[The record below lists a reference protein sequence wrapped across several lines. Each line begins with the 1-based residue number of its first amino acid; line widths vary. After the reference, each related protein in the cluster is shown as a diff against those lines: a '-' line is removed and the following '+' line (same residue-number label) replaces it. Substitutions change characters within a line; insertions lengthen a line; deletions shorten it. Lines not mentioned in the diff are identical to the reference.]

1 MIYATLYKQDTKG
14 STRVWFME
22 RDGDKHRTHA
32 GLLDGKLAVS
42 GWTVCTPKSQP
53 TAEDQAH
60 FEVLAEYKKKL
71 DRSYHDSIDTI
82 AKPKIFQPM
91 LAHKYEG
98 WQGSCFSQP
107 KLDGIRCIAT
117 KDGLFSRQGKP
128 IVAVPHI
135 EAALKNVFDFDPT
148 VVLDGEL
155 YNHDLKDDFNTITS
169 LVRKQ
174 KPTDLDLAE
183 AEQKIQFWVY
193 DVPSVA
199 GSFGARL
206 DFLCREVFP
215 HVALRQAVHV
225 VETASNIGSETV
237 LDAIYANYL
246 EAGYEGQMV
255 RLDRPYEN
263 KRSSSLLKR
272 KEFQDAE
279 FKLIRIEEGLGNWSG
294 VAKRVVAQLPDGREF
309 GAGIRGTRDRAAEL
323 LHETYDEVTIR
334 FFALTPDGVPRFP
347 VATAFHAGERL

>member
-1 MIYATLYKQDTKG
+1 MIYASLYKQDTKG
-14 STRVWFME
+14 KTRIWFME

-42 GWTVCTPKSQP
+42 GWTVCTPKSQA

-60 FEVLAEYKKKL
+60 FEILAEYTKKL
-71 DRSYHDSIDTI
+71 DRSYHDSLETI
-82 AKPKIFQPM
+82 SKPKIFQPM

-98 WQGSCFSQP
+98 WNGPCFSQP

-135 EAALKNVFDFDPT
+135 WNVLAPEFEKYPDLI
-148 VVLDGEL
+148 LDGEL
-155 YNHDLKDDFNTITS
+155 YNHDLKSDFNTITS

-183 AEQKIQFWVY
+183 SEQKIQYWVY
-193 DVPSVA
+193 DLPAVDDKFSHRSSVLAQIVNRIGGPVHFVPDQWA
-199 GSFGARL
+199 DDEEEL
-206 DFLCREVFP
+206 NE
-215 HVALRQAVHV
+215 
-225 VETASNIGSETV
+225 
-237 LDAIYANYL
+237 IYASYL

-255 RLDRPYEN
+255 RYDRPYEN

-272 KEFQDAE
+272 KEFLDEE
-279 FKLIRIEEGLGNWSG
+279 FPLIRIEAGLGNWAG
-294 VAKRVVAQLPDGREF
+294 VAKKVTCRLPDGREF
-309 GAGIRGTRDRAAEL
+309 GAGIRGTRDRATSL
-323 LHETYDEVTIR
+323 LTETYDSVTVR
-334 FFALTPDGVPRFP
+334 YFALTPDGVPRFP
-347 VATAFHAGERL
+347 VVTAFHDGERL